1 MDPVS
6 SAQFITMKDSFARQD
21 INIEAAYRRNGAIE
35 YIYQVG
41 RLLARTGSVA
51 QLQALVPGL
60 EVAGDDEQPGVSD
73 LVRLS
78 IGQASIGPADVGS
91 MTVPQVLD
99 LLDEQLP
106 DNPGPVGGEPLVT
119 PVHIMHITKCCPAGE
134 PEVPSGYPTH
144 PWPPPNPAGGGAGV
158 KIGLCDNGLQQN
170 AATDHTWMANVVAV
184 DLEIPGPT
192 LPTGQQAIP
201 KYAAHGTFGA
211 GVAACMAPDATIYVN
226 DHLTLSAAE
235 REDVILQKI
244 EELIQNHSPD
254 VICLP
259 AGTYTR
265 NNWVNLGF
273 NDFPIRHPDIP
284 LVVSAGNESDDK
296 EFWPAA
302 FPWAVAVGAL
312 GTDQRHRA
320 WFSNY
325 GNWVDVYALGESIV
339 NAYTTGL
346 YTYQEPP
353 KQPAQ
358 QTFYGMARW
367 DGTSFSA
374 PLVAGL
380 IAEEMA
386 ASGLSAQAASEAV
399 LTRAAAQTIPGVGP
413 ALFPP
418 QTPPFPYTDN
428 GGDRHYETE
437 TG

>member
-1 MDPVS
+1 MDPVT
-6 SAQFITMKDSFARQD
+6 SAQLITMKDSFARQG
-21 INIEAAYRRNGAIE
+21 INIEAAYRPNGAIE

-41 RLLARTGSVA
+41 RLLARSGNVGR
-51 QLQALVPGL
+51 LQAEMPRLLLP
-60 EVAGDDEQPGVSD
+60 DDEQPGVSD
-73 LVRLS
+73 LVKLS
-78 IGQASIGPADVGS
+78 IDEVSIGAAEPGS
-91 MTVPQVLD
+91 LTVPQVLD
-99 LLDEQLP
+99 FLDERLV

-134 PEVPSGYPTH
+134 PEVPSGYPTD

-158 KIGLCDNGLQQN
+158 KIGLCDDGLQLN
-170 AATDHTWMANVVAV
+170 AATDHAWMANVVPGV
-184 DLEIPGPT
+184 VPGDLETPGPT

-211 GVAACMAPDATIYVN
+211 GVAACMAPDATIIVN
-226 DHLTLSAAE
+226 NHFTLAAAE
-235 REDVILQKI
+235 VEDVIIQKVD
-244 EELIQNHSPD
+244 EMIQNHSPD

-259 AGTYTR
+259 AGTHTR

-284 LVVSAGNESDDK
+284 LVVSAGNDSDDE

-325 GNWVDVYALGESIV
+325 GNWVDVYALGESLV

-353 KQPAQ
+353 KQPAE

-380 IAEEMA
+380 IAEEMT
-386 ASGLSAQAASEAV
+386 ASGLSAQAASQAV

-418 QTPPFPYTDN
+418 QTPPFP
-428 GGDRHYETE
+428 
-437 TG
+437 

>member
-1 MDPVS
+1 MDPVTA
-6 SAQFITMKDSFARQD
+6 AQFITMKDAFARQG
-21 INIEAAYRRNGAIE
+21 INIEAAYRPNGALE

-41 RLLARTGSVA
+41 RLLARTGNVA
-51 QLQALVPGL
+51 LLQERAASAGMQGL

-73 LVRLS
+73 LVVLSIDQAS
-78 IGQASIGPADVGS
+78 IGQADVGT
-91 MTVPQVLD
+91 MTVPLVLD
-99 LLDEQLP
+99 FLDEQLP
-106 DNPGPVGGEPLVT
+106 DNPGPVGGEPFVT

-134 PEVPSGYPTH
+134 PEVPSGYPTG

-158 KIGLCDNGLQQN
+158 TIGLCDDGLQLG
-170 AATDHTWMANVVAV
+170 ASATYAWMANVVPGSPA
-184 DLEIPGPT
+184 DIEIPGPT
-192 LPTGQQAIP
+192 LPTGEQAIP

-211 GVAACMAPDATIYVN
+211 GVAACMAPDATIIVN
-226 DHLTLSAAE
+226 SHFTLAAAQIE
-235 REDVILQKI
+235 TVIAQKV
-244 EELIQNHSPD
+244 EEMIQNHSPD

-259 AGTYTR
+259 AGTHTR

-284 LVVSAGNESDDK
+284 LVVSAGNDSHDT

-302 FPWAVAVGAL
+302 FEWAVAVGAL

-325 GNWVDVYALGESIV
+325 GSWVNVYALGESII

-380 IAEEMA
+380 IAAEMT
-386 ASGLSAQAASEAV
+386 ASGISAQDAKDAV
-399 LTRAAAQTIPGVGP
+399 LARAGAQEILGVGP
-413 ALFPP
+413 AFP
-418 QTPPFPYTDN
+418 TPPFP
-428 GGDRHYETE
+428 
-437 TG
+437 

>member
-1 MDPVS
+1 M
-6 SAQFITMKDSFARQD
+6 
-21 INIEAAYRRNGAIE
+21 E
-35 YIYQVG
+35 
-41 RLLARTGSVA
+41 
-51 QLQALVPGL
+51 
-60 EVAGDDEQPGVSD
+60 
-73 LVRLS
+73 
-78 IGQASIGPADVGS
+78 
-91 MTVPQVLD
+91 
-99 LLDEQLP
+99 
-106 DNPGPVGGEPLVT
+106 
-119 PVHIMHITKCCPAGE
+119 
-134 PEVPSGYPTH
+134 
-144 PWPPPNPAGGGAGV
+144 
-158 KIGLCDNGLQQN
+158 
-170 AATDHTWMANVVAV
+170 ANVVAV
-184 DLEIPGPT
+184 DLRYGPT

-235 REDVILQKI
+235 REDVIIQKV

-353 KQPAQ
+353 KPRRNRPL
-358 QTFYGMARW
+358 GMAR
-367 DGTSFSA
+367 GTAHRSPRRWS
-374 PLVAGL
+374 PG
-380 IAEEMA
+380 
-386 ASGLSAQAASEAV
+386 ASRRRCGQRLRPAASEAV
-399 LTRAAAQTIPGVGP
+399 LPRPRHRQFPAWARLCSRPKRRHSRIPITAATHTTRQKP
-413 ALFPP
+413 AERPR
-418 QTPPFPYTDN
+418 YWN
-428 GGDRHYETE
+428 RRR
-437 TG
+437 

>member
-1 MDPVS
+1 MDPVT
-6 SAQFITMKDSFARQD
+6 SAQFTTMKDSFARQG

-41 RLLARTGSVA
+41 RLLARAGNVA
-51 QLQALVPGL
+51 RLQELVPGL

-78 IGQASIGPADVGS
+78 IDQASIGPADVGS

-99 LLDEQLP
+99 FLDEQLP

-134 PEVPSGYPTH
+134 PEVPSGYPKD

-158 KIGLCDNGLQQN
+158 KIGLCDDGLQQN
-170 AATDHTWMANVVAV
+170 AATDHAWMANVVPGGPA

-192 LPTGQQAIP
+192 LSTGQQAIP

-211 GVAACMAPDATIYVN
+211 GVAACMAPAATVVVN
-226 DHLTLSAAE
+226 NHFTLAAAE
-235 REDVILQKI
+235 VEVVIIQKI
-244 EELIQNHSPD
+244 EEMIQNHSPD

-259 AGTYTR
+259 AGTHTR
-265 NNWVNLGF
+265 ENWVDLCF

-284 LVVSAGNESDDK
+284 LVVSAGNDSDDE

-325 GNWVDVYALGESIV
+325 GSWVNVYALGESIV

-346 YTYQEPP
+346 YTYEEPP

-380 IAEEMA
+380 IAEEKA
-386 ASGLSAQAASEAV
+386 ASGASAQDATKAV
-399 LTRAAAQTIPGVGP
+399 LKRAVAQAIPGVGP

-418 QTPPFPYTDN
+418 QTPPFP
-428 GGDRHYETE
+428 
-437 TG
+437 